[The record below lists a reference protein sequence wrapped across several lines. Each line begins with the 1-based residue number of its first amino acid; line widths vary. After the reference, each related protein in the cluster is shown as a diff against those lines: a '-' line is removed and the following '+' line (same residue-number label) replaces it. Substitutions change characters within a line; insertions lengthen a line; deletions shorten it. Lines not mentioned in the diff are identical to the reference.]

1 MTQQTKFELIRHH
14 RKEYK
19 QARKKGKTEILEML
33 IGLTGYSRKHL
44 IHALNQDVDIPKQ
57 ITRDR
62 ISRYE
67 PIKGHLETLWTA
79 SNFACGKRLQPF
91 IPHLLGSL
99 KAHNEIEISEQDEL
113 SLIGMSSATIDRLL
127 VPAKKGLV
135 PKGRCTTKPGTLLK
149 HTIPIRTFADW
160 NEDKPGF
167 LEIDLVAHCGDST
180 RGEYIN
186 TLDMTDVCT
195 GWTVCTAFMGR
206 SERFC
211 AAAIEDVK
219 PLLPFTIF
227 GIDSDNEGEFINVHL
242 KRYCERNSIT
252 FTRGRAYK
260 KNDSCYVEQKNWDV
274 VRKMI
279 GYGRFD
285 TYEQLDIIK
294 RIHNTLA
301 LYQNY
306 FQPSQKLISKTRIGA
321 RVTKKYDTAQTPCQR
336 LLSHPEIR
344 SNCSEQSKS
353 SFLSSI
359 PNDLGAISR
368 ECLFNFSNRHEF
380 LVLVSK

>member
-19 QARKKGKTEILEML
+19 RAGKKRKTEILDML

-44 IHALNQDVDIPKQ
+44 IHALNKDVDIPKT
-57 ITRDR
+57 ITRQR

-67 PIKGHLETLWTA
+67 LVADHLETLWSA

-91 IPHLLGSL
+91 IPQLIESL
-99 KAHNEIEISEQDEL
+99 KTHNELELTKHDEDL
-113 SLIGMSSATIDRLL
+113 LVRMSAATIDRLL
-127 VPAKKGLV
+127 TPARKGLV

-149 HTIPIRTFADW
+149 HKIPIRTFADW

-211 AAAIEDVK
+211 ATAIDDAR
-219 PLLPFTIF
+219 PLFPFPIL
-227 GIDSDNEGEFINVHL
+227 GIDSDNGGEFINAHL

-252 FTRGRAYK
+252 FTRGRAYR

-285 TYEQLDIIK
+285 NYEQLRIIK
-294 RIHNTLA
+294 HIHNTLA

-306 FQPSQKLISKTRIGA
+306 FQPSQKLVSKTRIGA
-321 RVTKKYDTAQTPCQR
+321 KVTKKYDTAQTPCQR
-336 LLSHPEIR
+336 LLSRPDIPEHTKRLLSETFGELNPLELLRTIR
-344 SNCSEQSKS
+344 ELISELYPQ
-353 SFLSSI
+353 
-359 PNDLGAISR
+359 
-368 ECLFNFSNRHEF
+368 
-380 LVLVSK
+380 